1 MPVPVTYDEFLD
13 LVRRSG
19 VLDDERVT
27 AFAQAMA
34 DAGVPLDQPKALAQ
48 RMIRE
53 GLITKFQAEQILQG
67 KWQRFLINGKYKLL
81 EPLGAGGMGAVYLCE
96 HIYMRRHVAVK
107 VLPPDK
113 LKDPST
119 VERFY
124 REARAAAALD
134 HPNIVRAYDIDR
146 EERGR
151 DSLHYLVM
159 EYVDGASL
167 QEIVARSGPL
177 SPERAAHYVKQSAQ
191 GLQHAH
197 EAGLVHRDIKPG
209 NLLLDRAGTVK
220 VLDLGLARF
229 FHPGKDN
236 VTERYDEKNA
246 ILGTA
251 DYLAP
256 EQARGEAVDIR
267 ADIYSLGATL
277 YFLLSSKAP
286 FEEGTITQKLL
297 WSQIKAPKSVRELRP
312 DVPEELAAVLEK
324 MMAKDAN
331 DRYATP
337 HAVIDALLPW
347 TSTPIPAPA
356 PEEMP
361 RRSLA
366 ASSPGSQS
374 HAPLVP
380 STPSPRSSQ
389 TDVIRS
395 QPGSGGPRSGGRRA
409 PGSDSRNQSPDG
421 PRPPPKTPAPTP
433 APKTPAP
440 ANGPRSRP
448 LAPIIRGPAPEPPRR
463 RKVSPE
469 AAGGLSAGMILG
481 AAAGG
486 AGLLILGIVIAWAL
500 KSKPHHDDNLLPTP
514 SNQAAVK
521 PKPTSTP
528 KPGVADVIPAN
539 LAAKHINER
548 CTVEMQVKRAAKA
561 PTAERYFLNSKQD
574 YRSSENFTV
583 TFTKN
588 VLDQLAPKGIPN
600 EKALENKTIRVTGLV
615 VLYNNSPQIE
625 VSNGDQIQIV
635 NP

>member
-1 MPVPVTYDEFLD
+1 MMPVPATRDEFLD
-13 LVRRSG
+13 LVRKSG
-19 VLDDERVT
+19 VLDGERVS
-27 AFAQAMA
+27 AFAQAMTA
-34 DAGVPLDQPKALAQ
+34 AGVSLDQPKALAQ

-53 GLITKFQAEQILQG
+53 GLITKFQAEQFLQG

-124 REARAAAALD
+124 REARAVASLD

-151 DSLHYLVM
+151 EPLHYLVM

-167 QEIVARSGPL
+167 QEIVARKGAMTPV
-177 SPERAAHYVKQSAQ
+177 RAAHYVKQSAQ

-197 EAGLVHRDIKPG
+197 EAGLVHRDVKPG
-209 NLLLDRAGTVK
+209 NLLLDRAGVVK

-229 FHPGKDN
+229 FQAGKDN

-256 EQARGEAVDIR
+256 EQARGDVVDIR

-277 YFLLSSKAP
+277 YFLLAGKAP

-297 WSQIKAPKSVRELRP
+297 WSQMKAPKPIRELKP
-312 DVPEELAAVLEK
+312 DVPVEMAAVLEK
-324 MMAKDAN
+324 MMAKDAK

-337 HAVIDALLPW
+337 QAVVDALAPW
-347 TSTPIPAPA
+347 TAMPIPPPA

-380 STPSPRSSQ
+380 STPSPRSVP
-389 TDVIRS
+389 TDLIRGRT
-395 QPGSGGPRSGGRRA
+395 GSGAPLTIKPSAPKTPGPKPA
-409 PGSDSRNQSPDG
+409 
-421 PRPPPKTPAPTP
+421 PKTPA
-433 APKTPAP
+433 PAP

-448 LAPIIRGPAPEPPRR
+448 LAPIIRGPAPRSAVR
-463 RKVSPE
+463 RK
-469 AAGGLSAGMILG
+469 ADQKSAGMSTGMIFA

-486 AGLLILGIVIAWAL
+486 AGLLFVGIFIAWLL
-500 KSKPHHDDNLLPTP
+500 KRPAHHVDTTVQAPSAPAAVQPKQLPPP
-514 SNQAAVK
+514 SSPIRPEQAASYLDRRV
-521 PKPTSTP
+521 
-528 KPGVADVIPAN
+528 
-539 LAAKHINER
+539 
-548 CTVEMQVKRAAKA
+548 TVEMTVQNVGKA
-561 PTAERYFLNSKQD
+561 TTTDLYFLNSKAN
-574 YRSSENFTV
+574 YRAADNFSV
-583 TFTKN
+583 TFAKP
-588 VLDQLAPKGIPN
+588 VLDQMGAKGITN
-600 EKALENKTIRVTGLV
+600 LDQLKKAFENKAVRVTGIV
-615 VLYNNSPQIE
+615 TIYQSKPQIVVE
-625 VSNGDQIQIV
+625 NADQIQIV

>member
-1 MPVPVTYDEFLD
+1 MPVPATREEFLD

-19 VLDDERVT
+19 VLDDERVS
-27 AFAQAMA
+27 AFARSAA
-34 DAGVPLDQPKALAQ
+34 EAGVAMDQPKTLAI

-53 GLITKFQAEQILQG
+53 GLLTKFQAEQFLQG
-67 KWQRFLINGKYKLL
+67 KWQRFVLNGKYKLL

-151 DSLHYLVM
+151 DLLHYLVM

-167 QEIVARSGPL
+167 QEIVARKGAI
-177 SPERAAHYVKQSAQ
+177 SPERAANYVMQSAK

-197 EAGLVHRDIKPG
+197 EAGLVHRDVKPG

-229 FHPGKDN
+229 FDAGKDN

-251 DYLAP
+251 DYLSP
-256 EQARGEAVDIR
+256 EQARGDAVDIR

-277 YFLLSSKAP
+277 YFLLAGKAP
-286 FEEGTITQKLL
+286 FEDGTITQKLL
-297 WSQIKAPKSVRELRP
+297 WSQTKPPKPILDLRP
-312 DVPEELAAVLEK
+312 DVPADLAAVLDK

-337 HAVIDALLPW
+337 QAVIEALAPW
-347 TSTPIPAPA
+347 TATAIPP
-356 PEEMP
+356 PSVEEMP

-380 STPSPRSSQ
+380 STPAPRSMP
-389 TDVIRS
+389 TDMIRS
-395 QPGSGGPRSGGRRA
+395 RPASGAPTSTKPTGPA
-409 PGSDSRNQSPDG
+409 
-421 PRPPPKTPAPTP
+421 TPAPKP

-463 RKVSPE
+463 RKAERPAPSMSVGKIVAL
-469 AAGGLSAGMILG
+469 AAG
-481 AAAGG
+481 GG
-486 AGLLILGIVIAWAL
+486 AGLLFLGIFIAWAI
-500 KSKPHHDDNLLPTP
+500 KSRTHHTDNSPPNSSGQPAVQSRPPSDPPTTVAGVIQ
-514 SNQAAVK
+514 SDQAGK
-521 PKPTSTP
+521 YI
-528 KPGVADVIPAN
+528 GQ
-539 LAAKHINER
+539 R
-548 CTVEMQVKRAAKA
+548 CTVEMHVARAAKA
-561 PTAERYFLNSKQD
+561 TTAERYFLNSKQD
-574 YRSSENFTV
+574 YRAPDNFTV
-583 TFTKN
+583 TFTKA
-588 VLDQLAPKGIPN
+588 VLTQLAPKGIPN
-600 EKALENKTIRVTGLV
+600 EKALETKTIRVTGV
-615 VLYNNSPQIE
+615 IVMYNNAPQIE
-625 VSNGDQIQIV
+625 VSSADQIQVV
-635 NP
+635 NR